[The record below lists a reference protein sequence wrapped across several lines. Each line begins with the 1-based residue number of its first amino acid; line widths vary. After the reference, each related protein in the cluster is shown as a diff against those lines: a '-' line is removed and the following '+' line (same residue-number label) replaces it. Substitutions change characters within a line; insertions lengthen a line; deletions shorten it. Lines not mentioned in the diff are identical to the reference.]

1 MMRLVAAYD
10 MLGQTDNARTMAR
23 NAWRTVEFTV
33 EEEENF
39 LAQYQSG
46 LQSSDHI
53 ARLDRLLWEKEF
65 GAADRMMRFVPAGW
79 QAVARAREALLNDTS
94 NASAALQQVPQN
106 LQGDPGLLHARTQWL
121 RQRNRDRE
129 AIQLLQHPAANK
141 GNPEEWWKERHILI
155 RRMLEMGDKKTA
167 YALAKNHGQ
176 VEGLSLATATF
187 LEGWLALRGLN
198 QPEAAKSAFAQLYDQ
213 VTMPVSRARGAYW
226 LGRAHAAAG
235 DSATARAWYQTA
247 AAFYTTYYGQLAKAT
262 MDPKGV
268 LNVRDPTISDSARQ
282 QLAGSDTP
290 KILRQLIQIGR
301 DDLAEQYME
310 AAVEKSTSSAEVAYL
325 ADIIRQTK
333 RADLMVKTGKAAAA
347 RGVILSASGFPIM
360 DRPLP
365 SAPEKALIH
374 AIVRQES
381 LFQRDAVSSAGARG
395 YMQLMPATAKQVA
408 KQLGI
413 KKFRTSD
420 LSDPQINLRLGSAY
434 LDKRIDDLGS
444 LPLAIA
450 SYNAGIGN
458 VRDWLETLGDPR
470 QGSIDMIDWIEM
482 IPVAETRN
490 YVQRVLENLQVY
502 RARLA
507 GGQAPL
513 RVLHDLK

>member
-1 MMRLVAAYD
+1 
-10 MLGQTDNARTMAR
+10 
-23 NAWRTVEFTV
+23 
-33 EEEENF
+33 
-39 LAQYQSG
+39 
-46 LQSSDHI
+46 
-53 ARLDRLLWEKEF
+53 
-65 GAADRMMRFVPAGW
+65 
-79 QAVARAREALLNDTS
+79 
-94 NASAALQQVPQN
+94 
-106 LQGDPGLLHARTQWL
+106 
-121 RQRNRDRE
+121 
-129 AIQLLQHPAANK
+129 
-141 GNPEEWWKERHILI
+141 
-155 RRMLEMGDKKTA
+155 
-167 YALAKNHGQ
+167 
-176 VEGLSLATATF
+176 
-187 LEGWLALRGLN
+187 
-198 QPEAAKSAFAQLYDQ
+198 
-213 VTMPVSRARGAYW
+213 
-226 LGRAHAAAG
+226 
-235 DSATARAWYQTA
+235 
-247 AAFYTTYYGQLAKAT
+247 
-262 MDPKGV
+262 
-268 LNVRDPTISDSARQ
+268 
-282 QLAGSDTP
+282 
-290 KILRQLIQIGR
+290 
-301 DDLAEQYME
+301 
-310 AAVEKSTSSAEVAYL
+310 
-325 ADIIRQTK
+325 
-333 RADLMVKTGKAAAA
+333 
-347 RGVILSASGFPIM
+347 
-360 DRPLP
+360 
-365 SAPEKALIH
+365 IH